1 MGIKK
6 QFKKQEASPRWA
18 PFNVRG
24 WRKLWKG
31 GRKRR
36 AQEDATEI
44 WYGSS
49 GSSDGRVRYIFHFI
63 VSLARRAEEGER
75 EREIRSTLAITPAS
89 DLIIS
94 PRRSGELLL
103 DDIIL
108 TAAPPMHVSLAH
120 FSRRATER
128 ARERR
133 LSCPRDNGFP
143 GNRGSTRRSV
153 HPTGQSRPRV
163 NEFSPWMKPR
173 RPLRPITHLL
183 RWSENSH
190 TTRSCFSR
198 VFLIWFFCDLGT
210 RLPMKDSELE
220 SNWDRG
226 MSDKFDVV
234 TRTLYEDYMEYMCY
248 STKIQMEQDFFFIN
262 KFK

>member
-36 AQEDATEI
+36 AQEDATERFGTVPADPATAAFAI
-44 WYGSS
+44 YSVLS
-49 GSSDGRVRYIFHFI
+49 FPSR
-63 VSLARRAEEGER
+63 RRAEEGER

-153 HPTGQSRPRV
+153 HPTAQSKPRV

-198 VFLIWFFCDLGT
+198 VFFSYDFSAISVLVC
-210 RLPMKDSELE
+210 R
-220 SNWDRG
+220 R
-226 MSDKFDVV
+226 
-234 TRTLYEDYMEYMCY
+234 
-248 STKIQMEQDFFFIN
+248 KIQNWSRTGIAECLISSMLLQEHFMRIIWNTYVLFN
-262 KFK
+262 